1 MRWSP
6 ELALAAK
13 SHVDDI
19 GPKGLMSHESS
30 NGTNMQKR
38 LAKFGRFQKTMGE
51 NLSFGEQTGE
61 DIVMQLFIDDG
72 VKDRGHREN
81 LMNDDF
87 RVVGCFSGP
96 HKQYEIM
103 NCQDFAFDFHKKD
116 K

>member
-51 NLSFGEQTGE
+51 NLSFGE
-61 DIVMQLFIDDG
+61 
-72 VKDRGHREN
+72 
-81 LMNDDF
+81 
-87 RVVGCFSGP
+87 
-96 HKQYEIM
+96 
-103 NCQDFAFDFHKKD
+103 
-116 K
+116 